1 MAEVAIDTLNTDTLT
16 AGGMAAGVA
25 DTVSTHGM
33 ELHYGMVM
41 ERPSLKDE
49 RPVGANSTGMSWI
62 LTILI
67 VLFVAVCLRYRKNTK
82 YFSILLAEI
91 TEMRDRHNA
100 FNDTLRETS
109 FVWLLNI
116 LWCGSAG
123 ILLYGM
129 LFPPA
134 GGMLFEGVKIGN
146 LAICI
151 GMAGAFTLFLTVA
164 YYVVGN
170 LFSDTF
176 KASSWVKSYL
186 STQGLEGI
194 IMFPIALVAL
204 CVPGLVSAMI
214 ILGVIVFLLAKLL
227 FIYKGFCIFF
237 TEMTSWVLFLYY
249 LCSLEIV
256 PIVLTY
262 VAASSLCGVG

>member
-1 MAEVAIDTLNTDTLT
+1 MAEVTTDTL
-16 AGGMAAGVA
+16 AVDSLGA
-25 DTVSTHGM
+25 DTLHNRGM
-33 ELHYGMVM
+33 ELHYGIVL
-41 ERPSLKDE
+41 ERPKTEVAASE
-49 RPVGANSTGMSWI
+49 AGESNTGISWV

-67 VLFVAVCLRYRKNTK
+67 LLFVGVCLRYRQNTK
-82 YFSILLAEI
+82 YFSMLLAEV
-91 TEMRDRHNA
+91 TEMRERHNA

-109 FVWLLNI
+109 FIWLLNL

-123 ILLYGM
+123 ILLYAI
-129 LFPPA
+129 LFPPD
-134 GGMLFEGVKIGN
+134 GSMLFEGVKIGK
-146 LAICI
+146 LGICI
-151 GMAGAFTLFLTVA
+151 GMAGAFTLFLTLA
-164 YYVVGN
+164 YAIVGN
-170 LFSDTF
+170 LFSDSF

-204 CVPGLVSAMI
+204 CVPGLVSTMI
-214 ILGVIVFLLAKLL
+214 VLGVIVFLLAKLL

>member
-1 MAEVAIDTLNTDTLT
+1 MALT
-16 AGGMAAGVA
+16 VQVDSSAAPAGPDSLALDSVLPGR
-25 DTVSTHGM
+25 DGM
-33 ELHYGMVM
+33 ELHYGIVM
-41 ERPSLKDE
+41 ERPSYKAE
-49 RPVGANSTGMSWI
+49 APVGSRSSGMSWI
-62 LTILI
+62 LTVLIL
-67 VLFVAVCLRYRKNTK
+67 LFVAVCLRYRKNTK

-91 TEMRDRHNA
+91 TEMRVRHNA

-109 FVWLLNI
+109 FVWLLNV

-129 LFPPA
+129 LFPPG
-134 GGMLFEGVKIGN
+134 GGMLFEGVSVGN
-146 LAICI
+146 LGVCI
-151 GMAGAFTLFLTVA
+151 GMAAAFTLFLTVA
-164 YYVVGN
+164 YYVVGF
-170 LFSDTF
+170 LFSDPF

-204 CVPGLVSAMI
+204 CVPGLVSTMI
-214 ILGVIVFLLAKLL
+214 VLGVIVFLAAKLL

-237 TEMTSWVLFLYY
+237 TEMSSWVLFLYY

-262 VAASSLCGVG
+262 AAARSLCGLG